1 MEIFLKYPKGGP
13 LNKKFYFNAFLDE
26 LRIQKKNGTGLTPP
40 PYGNFHT
47 FFLNPSLSKYFL
59 RSVIVLTGESK
70 GSNDQFQSLLLLFVK
85 HMREEW

>member
-1 MEIFLKYPKGGP
+1 MRNGFDPPPLMEISIL
-13 LNKKFYFNAFLDE
+13 
-26 LRIQKKNGTGLTPP
+26 
-40 PYGNFHT
+40 

-59 RSVIVLTGESK
+59 RPVIVLTGESK